1 MSYLEDVLG
10 PKMETELDKQINEAA
25 NSLKSQYGATSS
37 AFSVVGFDQICFL
50 LKTVVTTP
58 LKKSTKM
65 ENVYLREI
73 ALCIPSFLFYSD
85 SLGIF
90 HAVCT

>member
-1 MSYLEDVLG
+1 M
-10 PKMETELDKQINEAA
+10 
-25 NSLKSQYGATSS
+25 
-37 AFSVVGFDQICFL
+37 FF

-65 ENVYLREI
+65 GNVYLREI
-73 ALCIPSFLFYSD
+73 ALCIPSFLSYSD

-90 HAVCT
+90 HAVWSVWSK